1 MDRWKA
7 AHAQAISF
15 LSNGDA
21 GSLPAAEEALGLARE
36 IGGPGALAEAAH
48 AASRARQ
55 ANGDIDGARAV
66 LDEAFGQL
74 DAARMTVQ
82 RDVIARLE
90 TRRAEVAL
98 ARGDLGTA
106 RASAMSAIGLAP
118 RHYVE
123 TRSEA
128 LLAMASVALAEERS
142 KEAESLVAEAN
153 ALIAPTEYVD
163 LRERAKRMALL
174 VAARSA
180 AR

>member
-1 MDRWKA
+1 
-7 AHAQAISF
+7 
-15 LSNGDA
+15 
-21 GSLPAAEEALGLARE
+21 
-36 IGGPGALAEAAH
+36 
-48 AASRARQ
+48 
-55 ANGDIDGARAV
+55 
-66 LDEAFGQL
+66 
-74 DAARMTVQ
+74 
-82 RDVIARLE
+82 
-90 TRRAEVAL
+90 
-98 ARGDLGTA
+98 
-106 RASAMSAIGLAP
+106 MSAIGLAP